1 MPWRSLLLSNGK
13 GQFHPDSDCPD
24 WGVCGAL
31 AADARV
37 ERWVSMKK
45 VFESR
50 WREKF
55 KLNSELIRGLLPGS
69 TPEDQIALIASSYPK
84 GVQTKEDKS

>member
-1 MPWRSLLLSNGK
+1 
-13 GQFHPDSDCPD
+13 
-24 WGVCGAL
+24 
-31 AADARV
+31 
-37 ERWVSMKK
+37 MKK